1 MDIHQAKELLQ
12 RYQAGSSTT
21 SENDLVESW
30 YQQLID
36 TGEWE
41 WGAGEKELKQHILEA
56 RIMKEIDNM
65 PKKAKSTVS
74 FSLHFRWWAAA
85 SVILLLGAI
94 SYLQFFDKTTT
105 ITPNLNPVA
114 IVLKDDIKAPELN
127 RAMITLASGKNI
139 YLDSA
144 GNGLLALQGNVK
156 LVKLAGGEIAYQQEK
171 GNTSGEMQYNTL
183 SNPNGSSVINVVLSD
198 GSKVWLNAG
207 SSLTYLVS
215 FIENDRKVSVKGE
228 AYFEVS
234 GSLSTEGKKRRFI
247 VESGNMQVEVLG
259 THFNVNT
266 FGDDGGNSK
275 VTLLE
280 GSVKINNGNE
290 KALLRP
296 GQQAWVKKK
305 VKILDDVDL
314 NMVMAWK
321 NGYFQ
326 FDNAS
331 LQNVLKQVS
340 RWYGIEVVYE
350 GHNQQRQF
358 IGEIQKDL
366 SLSEMLKILEKN
378 KVHFKIEGN
387 KLRVLPD

>member
-36 TGEWE
+36 TGEWQ
-41 WGAGEKELKQHILEA
+41 WGDGEKELKQHILEA
-56 RIMKEIDNM
+56 RILKEIDNTTE
-65 PKKAKSTVS
+65 KVKSTVS

-94 SYLQFFDKTTT
+94 SYIKFFDKTTT
-105 ITPNLNPVA
+105 LTPILHPVA
-114 IVLKDDIKAPELN
+114 IELPGDIKAPDFN
-127 RAMITLASGKNI
+127 RAMITLANGKNI

-144 GNGLLALQGNVK
+144 VNGLLALQGNVK
-156 LVKLAGGEIAYQQEK
+156 LVKLAGGEIAYEGT
-171 GNTSGEMQYNTL
+171 GNINGEMQYNTL

-215 FIENDRKVSVKGE
+215 FTENERKVSVKGE

-234 GSLSTEGKKRRFI
+234 GSLSKEGKKRRFI
-247 VESGNMQVEVLG
+247 VENGTMQVEVLG

-266 FGDDGGNSK
+266 FEDDGENSK

-290 KALLRP
+290 KGLLKP
-296 GQQAWVKKK
+296 GQQAWVNKK
-305 VKILDDVDL
+305 VKILNDVDL
-314 NMVMAWK
+314 SMVMAWK

-340 RWYGIEVVYE
+340 RWYAIDVVYD
-350 GHNQQRQF
+350 GQNQERKF
-358 IGEIQKDL
+358 IGEIQRDL

>member
-1 MDIHQAKELLQ
+1 MDINQAKELLQ
-12 RYQAGSSTT
+12 RYQSGSCTT

-36 TGEWE
+36 TGEWQ
-41 WGAGEKELKQHILEA
+41 WGAGEKELKQQILEA
-56 RIMKEIDNM
+56 RIMKQIDNM
-65 PKKAKSTVS
+65 PEKVKSIVS
-74 FSLHFRWWAAA
+74 FSLSFRWWAAA
-85 SVILLLGAI
+85 SVILLLGAF
-94 SYLQFFDKTTT
+94 SYFKFFDKTTT

-114 IVLKDDIKAPELN
+114 IVLPDDIKAPESN
-127 RAMITLASGKNI
+127 RAMITLANGKNI

-156 LVKLAGGEIAYQQEK
+156 LVKLAEDEIAYQQET
-171 GNTSGEMQYNTL
+171 GNISGEMEYNTL
-183 SNPNGSSVINVVLSD
+183 SNPNGSNVINVVLTD

-215 FIENDRKVSVKGE
+215 FIGNERKVSVKGE

-234 GSLSTEGKKRRFI
+234 GSLSEEGKKRRFI
-247 VESGNMQVEVLG
+247 VENSNMQIEVLG

-266 FGDDGGNSK
+266 FGDDGDNSK

-280 GSVKINNGNE
+280 GSVKINNGHE
-290 KALLRP
+290 KGLLKP
-296 GQQAWVKKK
+296 GQQAWVNKK
-305 VKILDDVDL
+305 VKILNDVDL
-314 NMVMAWK
+314 NRVMAWK

-340 RWYGIEVVYE
+340 RWYAIDVVYD
-350 GHNQQRQF
+350 GQNQQRKF

-378 KVHFKIEGN
+378 KVHFKIEG
-387 KLRVLPD
+387 KRLRVLPD